1 MYGQADLWN
10 SPGLASNT
18 PYVHNSC
25 THPSKLPSTPTAVNF
40 TSTIP
45 LMQVR
50 WTLGMFGRALIFKES
65 TLKLERERKIAIRMA
80 RNLILCTPHL

>member
-1 MYGQADLWN
+1 MVRQICGTALVWLQTLLMFTIAAHTPAS
-10 SPGLASNT
+10 SPT
-18 PYVHNSC
+18 
-25 THPSKLPSTPTAVNF
+25 TPTAVNF

-65 TLKLERERKIAIRMA
+65 TLKLEKERKIAIRMA